1 MTTLENVNTKFFINE
16 LSFSLITHTIHSDT
30 RFDSYGLLKSGQGAE
45 YFVDRWVMQ
54 MNDQVLRT

>member
-1 MTTLENVNTKFFINE
+1 MTSLENVNTEFSINE
-16 LSFSLITHTIHSDT
+16 LSFSLITHTVHSDA